1 MSVVGCLVVAY
12 QRPVELQTMLDLVGA
27 EKFDRVFI
35 VIDQPKYMTKEN
47 LERFSDVT
55 QTAQTFAASRPNV
68 EVEVRSTNYGI
79 LRNFQDS
86 IAACFQYVD
95 QLCILEDDCIP
106 AVGIRDYI
114 DSVLSLPL
122 DSRIKLLTLTRPSF
136 FPGVGNFELTHSPL
150 MWGWVVSKQNW
161 NLISTRMNTKN
172 GSGLFP
178 FPQIFF
184 QSFLYSGYYRAKNNQ
199 LDALDALVAYTF
211 SSQDFLTLIPPKNL
225 VSNVGTGPL
234 ATNTILGSVFHHAK
248 NAPWNSSF
256 MSKIPKIN
264 AAKILFNDF
273 LIFRRM
279 NGWKIH
285 HLISN
290 YLKIR
295 FLSKA
300 DG

>member
-12 QRPVELQTMLDLVGA
+12 QRPIELQKMLNLVDA

-35 VIDQPKYMTKEN
+35 VIDQPKHKSAEN
-47 LERFSDVT
+47 LERFGIVV
-55 QTAQTFAASRPNV
+55 QTALTFASSRANA

-79 LRNFQDS
+79 LRNFQES
-86 IAACFQYVD
+86 IATCFQYVD

-106 AVGIRDYI
+106 SVGIRNYI

-122 DSRIKLLTLTRPSF
+122 DSRIKLLTLTRPGF
-136 FPGVGNFELTHSPL
+136 FPEFGNFELTHSPL

-161 NLISTRMNTKN
+161 NLISSLMNKKS

-184 QSFLYSGYYRAKNNQ
+184 QSFLYSGDYRARNNQ
-199 LDALDALVAYTF
+199 LDALDALVAYAF
-211 SSQDFLTLIPPKNL
+211 SSHDFLTLIPPINL

-234 ATNTILGSVFHHAK
+234 ATNTIHGSAFHHAQ
-248 NAPWNSSF
+248 NGPWNASF
-256 MSKIPKIN
+256 MGKVPKISLV
-264 AAKILFNDF
+264 KILCNDL

-285 HLISN
+285 HLFSN
-290 YLKIR
+290 VFKIF
-295 FLSKA
+295 FLSK
-300 DG
+300 

>member
-1 MSVVGCLVVAY
+1 MKVVGCLVVAY
-12 QRPVELQTMLDLVGA
+12 QRPFELQKMLDLVDA

-35 VIDQPKYMTKEN
+35 VIDQPKNKTKEN
-47 LERFSDVT
+47 LERFGSVV
-55 QTAQTFAASRPNV
+55 QTALTFASSRANA

-86 IAACFQYVD
+86 IAACFQHVD

-106 AVGIRDYI
+106 SVGIRDYI

-122 DSRIKLLTLTRPSF
+122 DSRIKILTLTRPSF
-136 FPGVGNFELTHSPL
+136 FRDFGKFELTHSPL
-150 MWGWVVSKQNW
+150 MWGWVISKQNW
-161 NLISTRMNTKN
+161 DLISSLMNEKS

-184 QSFLYSGYYRAKNNQ
+184 QSFLYSGYSRARNNQ
-199 LDALDALVAYTF
+199 LDALDALVAYAF
-211 SSQDFLTLIPPKNL
+211 SSHDFLTLIPPKNL

-234 ATNTILGSVFHHAK
+234 ATNTILGSAFHHAK
-248 NAPWNSSF
+248 NAPWNASF
-256 MSKIPKIN
+256 MMKTPKISVVR
-264 AAKILFNDF
+264 IFYNDV

-285 HLISN
+285 HLFSN
-290 YLKIR
+290 YLKIH
-295 FLSKA
+295 FLNK
-300 DG
+300 